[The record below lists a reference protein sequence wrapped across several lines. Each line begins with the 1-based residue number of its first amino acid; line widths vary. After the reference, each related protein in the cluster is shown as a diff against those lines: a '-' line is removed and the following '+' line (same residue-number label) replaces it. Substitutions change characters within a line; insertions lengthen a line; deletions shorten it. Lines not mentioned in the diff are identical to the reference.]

1 MRAFAAL
8 LSARRL
14 APKPQPSPPTAPQS
28 SGAGHLNAP
37 PGAAA
42 RSLRGYIV
50 VKNAISPSQVA
61 RLNAILDQKISEG
74 RWHIADRQHQ
84 PADAEQA
91 GTNKPGQARPQAGLT
106 QPINCR
112 FGSQARVGELLDW
125 GAELTD
131 LIDQPTVLPI
141 LHELCGQGC
150 RLDHVRMRTPPPP
163 PAAAADGTAALP
175 LSSHSSDGAPRTT
188 STSYKRVRRT
198 TANQLARPLLC

>member
-1 MRAFAAL
+1 M
-8 LSARRL
+8 
-14 APKPQPSPPTAPQS
+14 
-28 SGAGHLNAP
+28 
-37 PGAAA
+37 
-42 RSLRGYIV
+42 

-91 GTNKPGQARPQAGLT
+91 GANKPGQARPQAGLT

-125 GAELTD
+125 GADLTD

-150 RLDHVRMRTPPPP
+150 RLDHVRQRTPSPPRLRYGGAALALSLVGWRAQDYINVLQTGEEDDGESASSTP
-163 PAAAADGTAALP
+163 PVLTTLRCRQVGRRSACTAEDSRATAAAAVASAAAAL
-175 LSSHSSDGAPRTT
+175 SSTTRTASS
-188 STSYKRVRRT
+188 STV
-198 TANQLARPLLC
+198 C

>member
-1 MRAFAAL
+1 MRAPPPHTPHRSPNPWPCHPFEP
-8 LSARRL
+8 RR
-14 APKPQPSPPTAPQS
+14 
-28 SGAGHLNAP
+28 
-37 PGAAA
+37 

-91 GTNKPGQARPQAGLT
+91 GANKPGQARPQAGLT

-125 GAELTD
+125 GADLTD

-150 RLDHVRMRTPPPP
+150 RLDHVRQRTPPPR
-163 PAAAADGTAALP
+163 AAAAP
-175 LSSHSSDGAPRTT
+175 PPVRV
-188 STSYKRVRRT
+188 VRRRCPCPLKRRMACPGLHQRP
-198 TANQLARPLLC
+198 ANG

>member
-1 MRAFAAL
+1 M
-8 LSARRL
+8 
-14 APKPQPSPPTAPQS
+14 
-28 SGAGHLNAP
+28 
-37 PGAAA
+37 
-42 RSLRGYIV
+42 I
-50 VKNAISPSQVA
+50 KNAISPSQIA

-150 RLDHVRMRTPPPP
+150 RLDHVRQRTPSPLVC
-163 PAAAADGTAALP
+163 GTAAP
-175 LSSHSSDGAPRTT
+175 LWPSHSSDGAPRTT

-198 TANQLARPLLC
+198 TANRLARPLLC